1 MRHDDPDASA
11 LATPGLPWAPPW
23 SAEGV
28 IELLEPM
35 VGPERRERIDSVLHG
50 RLGSVTLLL
59 DAPHDPHNISAVIR
73 SCDAFGV
80 QQLNILS
87 PEALLFSQK
96 VAQGTERW
104 LDIAFHR
111 SAGAALSGLRD
122 QGFTLVSA
130 HAGGELLPERLA
142 ELPKVALVLGNEHR
156 GVAPEL
162 QAAVDHSV
170 RIPMQG
176 FVESLNLSVSAAL
189 LLYAATRGRKGD
201 LSAALRRSLYAR
213 GLFLSVNRAEQI
225 LAASPA
231 R

>member
-1 MRHDDPDASA
+1 MRHDDPDAKG
-11 LATPGLPWAPPW
+11 LAPPGLPWAAPW

-35 VGPERRERIDSVLHG
+35 VGPERRARLDAVLQA
-50 RLGSVTLLL
+50 RLGSVTVLL

-80 QQLNILS
+80 QQLHVLS
-87 PEALLFSQK
+87 AQALLFSQK

-111 SAGAALSGLRD
+111 SAGAALGQLHA

-130 HAGGELLPERLA
+130 HAGGELLPEQLA

-189 LLYAATRGRKGD
+189 LLYAATRGRQGD
-201 LSAALRRSLYAR
+201 LSAEHRRSLYAR

-225 LAASPA
+225 LAASRA